1 MSEVPTPAATGAAA
15 SALATPAWLM
25 TGWGRTVPGA
35 LVAGHGRLAFLLA
48 GDGPLFDVPVAAVTD
63 VTWPWHWF
71 GGGVRLRA
79 AGTPYK
85 ITFVLPAGA
94 EPPAPA
100 LLDDALAFV
109 SLVTGAWP
117 TRPVAGALDVRRGRG
132 AGRRWREVLPA
143 A

>member
-1 MSEVPTPAATGAAA
+1 MSELPTPAATGAPVA
-15 SALATPAWLM
+15 ALATPAWLM

-35 LVAGHGRLAFLLA
+35 LVAGHGRLTFLLA

-85 ITFVLPAGA
+85 ITFALPAGA
-94 EPPAPA
+94 EAPA
-100 LLDDALAFV
+100 LLDDAVAFV

-117 TRPVAGALDVRRGRG
+117 ARPAAGALDVRRGRG